1 MMAAETIGGLVPLT
15 PYLITSSVQA
25 GFMGGIVVTFA
36 SLFAIG
42 VWKTTFTKKN
52 KLRSGLEMVVAGTL
66 ATVIPY
72 FIGNFLS
79 SLALPI

>member
-1 MMAAETIGGLVPLT
+1 
-15 PYLITSSVQA
+15 
-25 GFMGGIVVTFA
+25 
-36 SLFAIG
+36 
-42 VWKTTFTKKN
+42 
-52 KLRSGLEMVVAGTL
+52 MVVAGTL